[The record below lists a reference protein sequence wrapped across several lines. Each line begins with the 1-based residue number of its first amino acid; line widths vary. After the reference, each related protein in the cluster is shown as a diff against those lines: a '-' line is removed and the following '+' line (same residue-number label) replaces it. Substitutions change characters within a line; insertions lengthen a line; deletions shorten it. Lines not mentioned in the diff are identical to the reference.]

1 MSRLDARRQRLLAA
15 MDITVW
21 QPRASQSASPSCSL
35 MVVAGG
41 PDVPTGQTGEL
52 LDNMLAAI
60 GLRNSEAVVVTS
72 AGAPEDAD
80 SGQLS
85 AEIERHNP
93 AVILALGAP
102 AAEALKAGVSSA
114 PVVVSFDPAALLAD
128 PQLKAKAWEDLLAVQ
143 RALAEAA

>member
-21 QPRASQSASPSCSL
+21 QPRVSQSASPGCSL
-35 MVVAGG
+35 MVIAGG
-41 PDVPTGQTGEL
+41 PDVPTGQAGEL

-60 GLRNSEAVVVTS
+60 GLRNSETVVVIS
-72 AGAPEDAD
+72 VDSSVNAD

-85 AEIERHNP
+85 ADIKQHDP
-93 AVILALGAP
+93 AVILALGTP

-128 PQLKAKAWEDLLAVQ
+128 PQLKAQAWEDLLAVQ
-143 RALAEAA
+143 RALTEAA